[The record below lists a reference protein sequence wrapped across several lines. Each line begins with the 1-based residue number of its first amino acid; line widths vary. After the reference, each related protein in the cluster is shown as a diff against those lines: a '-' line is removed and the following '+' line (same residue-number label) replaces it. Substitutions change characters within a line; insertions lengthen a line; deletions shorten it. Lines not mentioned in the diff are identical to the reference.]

1 MSNEK
6 YGCDDFKKA
15 ILELNTDKWVQRALE
30 KKDIVVSAWLEKELF
45 RPTAQDLIDGVEG
58 YGRLI
63 IRAERSLKAQ
73 KLLDGMP
80 ACFITPIKSAE
91 IKVRFNT
98 FSPEYIFLDT
108 VEYIE
113 FALHSI
119 KRNLILSKS
128 VEEKIMSEIDGILAQ
143 AYRSLNELKSDCY
156 IGDLKAFNNELQAIT
171 KGHTSRTLPYNLGL
185 CKKLH
190 ENIHAACERLVE

>member
-1 MSNEK
+1 MNNKK
-6 YGCDDFKKA
+6 YGYDDFKKA
-15 ILELNTDKWVQRALE
+15 VLELNTDKWVQRALE
-30 KKDIVVSAWLEKELF
+30 KKDIVIRAWLEKELF
-45 RPTAQDLIDGVEG
+45 RPTAQDLIDVADGAEG

-80 ACFITPIKSAE
+80 ACFTTPIKSAE
-91 IKVRFNT
+91 IKVRFDT
-98 FSPEYIFLDT
+98 YSPEYIFLDT

-128 VEEKIMSEIDGILAQ
+128 VEKEMNSEVDGILAQ
-143 AYRSLNELKSDCY
+143 AYRSLNELKSDCSF
-156 IGDLKAFNNELQAIT
+156 K
-171 KGHTSRTLPYNLGL
+171 
-185 CKKLH
+185 
-190 ENIHAACERLVE
+190 